1 MADAA
6 KPAGVPAAGRVAEA
20 DEEQGETCGGG
31 GEAGGKDNVIVVQNR
46 RTGAGGWDGYRVSCD
61 LAKNM
66 QRHGRTRLRPS
77 EHVVMVEE
85 TNISEQ
91 LFRWGR
97 TSQGGLGPAFVHNAH
112 TSRRT
117 SSMPARPIA
126 ARAYYEGTQHACRHK
141 MMGSNDDA
149 REDEGGTPTPS
160 KLLNLSCVFR

>member
-20 DEEQGETCGGG
+20 DEEQGQICGGG

-46 RTGAGGWDGYRVSCD
+46 LTGAGGWDGHRVSCD

-66 QRHGRTRLRPS
+66 QRHGRMRLRPRS
-77 EHVVMVEE
+77 
-85 TNISEQ
+85 TSSWWRRRRSASSY
-91 LFRWGR
+91 RWGR

-112 TSRRT
+112 SRRT
-117 SSMPARPIA
+117 SSMPARPTA
-126 ARAYYEGTQHACRHK
+126 ARADYEGTQHACLHK
-141 MMGSNDDA
+141 MMTGSNDDA

-160 KLLNLSCVFR
+160 KLLTSHGP